1 MTPDEL
7 AAIERRAE
15 AATPGPWSAAN
26 EHANFGP
33 EVSAAWCVSR
43 VGEPSAKRPDGW
55 MYDIAEVYCDDRD
68 HSADAAFIAHARADV
83 PALIATVRALRAEVA
98 TLRREA
104 LLRDAGIT
112 TTTTAERA

>member
-7 AAIERRAE
+7 AAIERRFALAYDAVE
-15 AATPGPWSAAN
+15 PGRAPLSLAGAVDVLRLTGQSA
-26 EHANFGP
+26 
-33 EVSAAWCVSR
+33 
-43 VGEPSAKRPDGW
+43 
-55 MYDIAEVYCDDRD
+55 
-68 HSADAAFIAHARADV
+68 ADV

-112 TTTTAERA
+112 TTSTGDRA

>member
-7 AAIERRAE
+7 AAIEARH
-15 AATPGPWSAAN
+15 G
-26 EHANFGP
+26 
-33 EVSAAWCVSR
+33 VV
-43 VGEPSAKRPDGW
+43 
-55 MYDIAEVYCDDRD
+55 EVYRRTAVDLGN
-68 HSADAAFIAHARADV
+68 ADAALATVAALRRSVDDV

-112 TTTTAERA
+112 TTSTGDRA